1 MNKKQAEAREEKRQR
16 FKTALKPFFPTI
28 VSVLSLS
35 DETSKMMK
43 EENRRKAKEALARRS
58 KR

>member
-1 MNKKQAEAREEKRQR
+1 MNKADIRKSEEKRAR
-16 FKTALKPFFPTI
+16 FKAALKPFFPTI

-43 EENRRKAKEALARRS
+43 AENKRKAKEVLERRP

>member
-1 MNKKQAEAREEKRQR
+1 MNNKEAQQSEEKRQQ
-16 FKTALKPFFPTI
+16 FKAVLKPFFPTI

-43 EENRRKAKEALARRS
+43 EENRRKAKEALA
-58 KR
+58 KRAKR

>member
-1 MNKKQAEAREEKRQR
+1 MNKEEARDYEERRQQ

-28 VSVLSLS
+28 VSVLSFS

-43 EENRRKAKEALARRS
+43 EENRRKAKEALQ
-58 KR
+58 KRAKR

>member
-1 MNKKQAEAREEKRQR
+1 MNKKQAQESEEKRQR
-16 FKTALKPFFPTI
+16 FKAVLKPFFPTI

-43 EENRRKAKEALARRS
+43 EENRRRAKEALVRRP
-58 KR
+58 KK

>member
-1 MNKKQAEAREEKRQR
+1 MNKKQAQESEEKRQR
-16 FKTALKPFFPTI
+16 FKAALKPFFPTI

-43 EENRRKAKEALARRS
+43 EENRRKAKEALQ
-58 KR
+58 KRVKR